1 MGIRHKCLQCAD
13 YDVCT
18 ACLTRPGS
26 KEQCCSQDEAS
37 PRTHRFVPIYYRDI
51 LHREGKCRNKAPVP
65 FEFPS
70 PQDILAADPGSS
82 PAASAVERWH
92 TDLAYAKGWESE
104 PDEGR
109 RTRTRF
115 ARHFAR
121 RRLEEFGNRVV
132 RRRSK
137 SAESVTTE
145 PVSPLGWHDMLPSTL
160 KDGGLWLNVRHSALA
175 ENC

>member
-18 ACLTRPGS
+18 ACLTRPGA
-26 KEQCCSQDEAS
+26 KEWSCSQDEAS
-37 PRTHRFVPIYYRDI
+37 PRTHRYVPIYYRDI
-51 LHREGKCRNKAPVP
+51 LHREGKRRNKAQVP
-65 FEFPS
+65 YEFS
-70 PQDILAADPGSS
+70 SSQYSLAADPSSS
-82 PAASAVERWH
+82 PEASAVERWH

-121 RRLEEFGNRVV
+121 RRLHEFGTGVV
-132 RRRSK
+132 RRRSQSAK
-137 SAESVTTE
+137 SVRTE
-145 PVSPLGWHDMLPSTL
+145 PVPPLGWHDMLPSTL
-160 KDGGLWLNVRHSALA
+160 KDGGLWLNVRPSALG
-175 ENC
+175 EGC